1 MSKMVAQFDAWHKT
15 RLGYAVMGV
24 LELVVAFALVSRAI
38 DTGSIWQYFFALV
51 FLIGGLQNFYKL
63 IHALVCKKHG
73 KK

>member
-1 MSKMVAQFDAWHKT
+1 MTDVSKKFEAWHKT
-15 RLGYAVMGV
+15 KLGYAVMGV
-24 LELVVAFALVSRAI
+24 LELALAFALVSRAI
-38 DTGSIWQYFFALV
+38 DTGSLWQYFFALV